1 MVQFGPLVLAQIEFD
16 DLVGTIGAQFSG
28 DAEEHVMFAVFAVQ
42 QGGDGHDAAFVPQDG
57 LYDAGHGGGDAEV
70 GAALGRDDLI
80 ATGAGLLFDFGGGHG
95 GETVL
100 VVGQEAGEWLAA
112 ERDGGP
118 CGELGVA
125 VLAHH
130 EAAHVA
136 RVKAG
141 LFADDGLETRGVE
154 RGAGTEHLG
163 ARQTGTFPGIPSH
176 HVDRVGDHDDHAV
189 KTGGHDVVDHFAHKT
204 HGEAEFGHAVG
215 VGRRLAAHGD
225 DDDVRILAVGVVA
238 GAHLDVAVL
247 EFAAIIEVAGLPR
260 ALAAEQSMSTSSLH
274 RPCVT
279 MPKAAVAPTRPVPT
293 ITTLLRFIVTMVM
306 SFRNT
311 R

>member
-1 MVQFGPLVLAQIEFD
+1 
-16 DLVGTIGAQFSG
+16 
-28 DAEEHVMFAVFAVQ
+28 
-42 QGGDGHDAAFVPQDG
+42 
-57 LYDAGHGGGDAEV
+57 
-70 GAALGRDDLI
+70 
-80 ATGAGLLFDFGGGHG
+80 
-95 GETVL
+95 L

-136 RVKAG
+136 RVEAG

-247 EFAAIIEVAGLPR
+247 EFAAIIEVAGLPQGLGGGTVDEHKLIAQAVR
-260 ALAAEQSMSTSSLH
+260 DDAEGGGGTDLAGADDNDF
-274 RPCVT
+274 V
-279 MPKAAVAPTRPVPT
+279 AVHSDHGDV
-293 ITTLLRFIVTMVM
+293 L
-306 SFRNT
+306 S
-311 R
+311 